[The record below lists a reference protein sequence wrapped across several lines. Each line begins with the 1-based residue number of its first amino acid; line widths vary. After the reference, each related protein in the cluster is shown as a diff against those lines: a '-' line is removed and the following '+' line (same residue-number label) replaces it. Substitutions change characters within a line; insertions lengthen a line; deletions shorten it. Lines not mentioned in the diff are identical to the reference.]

1 MSISRRPLTYLKPFS
16 IDIILLIGC
25 RTCPMCTFENMTY
38 PIVGLKPKRY
48 LLRQVLQ
55 LSAKPSR
62 FWSQERAVNYYHGR
76 EKDEKDWREKE
87 REKMTERKKK
97 IRERLMREDFL
108 VILWERARREF
119 RRPVSWV
126 HAVPLSLL
134 SRSPPRVPP
143 SQDAVLVVQRIPR
156 MQQV

>member
-1 MSISRRPLTYLKPFS
+1 MSISWRPFTYLKPFS

-76 EKDEKDWREKE
+76 EKDEK
-87 REKMTERKKK
+87 EKMTDRKKK

-108 VILWERARREF
+108 VIL
-119 RRPVSWV
+119 
-126 HAVPLSLL
+126 
-134 SRSPPRVPP
+134 
-143 SQDAVLVVQRIPR
+143 
-156 MQQV
+156 

>member
-1 MSISRRPLTYLKPFS
+1 MFYQVKHVRCVQFLTLELTDFQTS
-16 IDIILLIGC
+16 L
-25 RTCPMCTFENMTY
+25 TSSEHQEH
-38 PIVGLKPKRY
+38 LKPKRY

-55 LSAKPSR
+55 LSPKPSR